1 MPEQQHPRNTA
12 LICFLVQVKFVAS
25 HCKLQ
30 IVVLHKIYT
39 HYISFPSNYI
49 LHKTSRALLFLPF
62 GISGASLAGLA
73 GIPSSS
79 VVATH
84 RDSRK
89 RELVAASHLSQTRFS
104 LFGPLL
110 IFTLNLQHGFI
121 PGPQQCLPLQEGQ
134 TCRAPTSFIS
144 VTCVGLRVSSFGF
157 AWEKSLGCCIS
168 DVWLYL
174 YIYISLSLSL
184 CGCYSALGDSKHVK
198 SSRPWKLAFRS
209 SLCCTMHRGQPLAR
223 SITASKLRH
232 AMTCSSICLKM
243 PMETR
248 KKTCFCCRVSCHHTE
263 FCELKKNGI
272 KRTEFPTKFQRSK
285 NIVEWQNPHSDNH
298 RRCFHLEPNLLALYI
313 LQPSAYLFCH
323 QLPCIDWKR

>member
-1 MPEQQHPRNTA
+1 MPEQQHPQNTA
-12 LICFLVQVKFVAS
+12 LICFLVQVKFIAS

-30 IVVLHKIYT
+30 IVVLHIIYT
-39 HYISFPSNYI
+39 HDVSFPSIHYI

-144 VTCVGLRVSSFGF
+144 VTCDQLLLRF
-157 AWEKSLGCCIS
+157 WLKSLKLWICLREVS
-168 DVWLYL
+168 WLLYL
-174 YIYISLSLSL
+174 
-184 CGCYSALGDSKHVK
+184 
-198 SSRPWKLAFRS
+198 
-209 SLCCTMHRGQPLAR
+209 
-223 SITASKLRH
+223 
-232 AMTCSSICLKM
+232 
-243 PMETR
+243 
-248 KKTCFCCRVSCHHTE
+248 
-263 FCELKKNGI
+263 
-272 KRTEFPTKFQRSK
+272 
-285 NIVEWQNPHSDNH
+285 
-298 RRCFHLEPNLLALYI
+298 
-313 LQPSAYLFCH
+313 
-323 QLPCIDWKR
+323 